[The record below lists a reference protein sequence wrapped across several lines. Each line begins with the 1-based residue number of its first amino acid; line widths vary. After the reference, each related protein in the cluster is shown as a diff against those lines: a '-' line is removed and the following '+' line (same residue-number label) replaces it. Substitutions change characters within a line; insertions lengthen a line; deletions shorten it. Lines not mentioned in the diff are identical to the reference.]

1 MLCIIP
7 SILSRFGRGRYAR
20 VRASVTILGPFFDSI
35 PQKVIAVIIA
45 QVNTHGNLTG
55 NVVSPHAIDI
65 ATFAI
70 DPEIVAKTGVL
81 MLAYT

>member
-1 MLCIIP
+1 M
-7 SILSRFGRGRYAR
+7 
-20 VRASVTILGPFFDSI
+20 
-35 PQKVIAVIIA
+35 IA